1 MARDYTAMRFRD
13 RSGALTLNT
22 AALEK
27 YHDIIDLSIGDV
39 DHVTDSEIIDAAFR
53 DAKAGY
59 THYGAPKGDKELIQ
73 AVCDS
78 WQEDH
83 GQKIGPENVLIT
95 ASACLGLAQ
104 VILAITD
111 PGDEILLLS
120 PYFTLYRQQIR
131 LAGGVPVEVPTYPE
145 DGYSPKMERIEAAIT
160 EKTKAI
166 IINNPTNP
174 TGKVYTREELTVI
187 AEIAKKHDLLVIADE
202 VYTCYVYEGE
212 YVPVRTLPGME
223 DRTVTVTSFSKNF
236 FMTGWRIGF
245 FIASPEIVNTA
256 NMVQGMLVYS
266 APSISQRA
274 AIKALTLR
282 KRVQE
287 TDAKLFKERVLY
299 ATERIQKLPYLDLC
313 APRGAFYLFP
323 SAHEKGITSKQIC
336 DSLLEQAHVLVS
348 PGSVFGETGQG
359 HVRIACTVEVPVLK
373 EAFDRMERITRL

>member
-323 SAHEKGITSKQIC
+323 SSHEKGITSKQIC